1 MKKVMIIGADS
12 RGMSLLKLLHGA
24 SGFDVVA
31 VVDVDEQAPGVQLA
45 QKWGIAAASDWRP
58 WMAEPLDL
66 IIETTGRADVL
77 EEIRRL
83 APEGANIVPSAVA
96 QMMAEL
102 VEEKGALIAK
112 LKSEAA
118 RRALIFHSSHDGMIV
133 VDEYGYITDM
143 NQSAAELLEVDK
155 DKVIGKH
162 ILTVLP
168 SSGLPRV
175 LETRQT
181 EFHQEVELANGKKLI
196 TTRIPIIDDNGKLFG
211 ALAVFKDITELVALA
226 EEITDLKE
234 VRMML
239 EAIIYSSEE
248 AISVVDENGNG
259 ILINPAYTRLTG
271 LTEEDVIG
279 KPATAD
285 IAEGESMHIFGCI
298 LERGTS
304 SEEAISVVDE
314 NGNGILINPAYTR
327 LTGLTEED
335 VIGKPATADI
345 AEGESMHM
353 QVLKTRRP
361 VRGARMKVGPKNRD
375 VIVNVA
381 PIIVDGVLKGSV
393 GVIHDVSEIQRLTAE
408 LNRARQIIRT
418 LEAKYSFADIVGES
432 EEMKVAIEQAKLA
445 AKTPATILLRGE
457 SGTGKELFAH
467 AIHNASDRKYN
478 KFIRVNCAAIPET
491 LLESELFGYEEG
503 AFSGARRGGK
513 RGLFEEANNGSI
525 FLDEIGEL
533 SASTQ
538 AKLLRVLQEREI
550 VRVGGTKPIPINVRV
565 IAATNVNLEKA
576 IAEGAFREDL
586 YYRLNRMPIYIPP
599 LRARKEDIPALCRR
613 LIQKLNQDYGRNVEG
628 VTDEAMAKL
637 LAYDWPGNVR
647 ELENVLGRAMIFM
660 KFHEVMIDATH
671 LPPLASPSSVPAHRV
686 ETEEEIRPLEEMVS
700 RYEASLIEQALRRH
714 RGNKTAAA
722 RALGISV
729 RNLYYKLEKY
739 GLDKNIMQ

>member
-1 MKKVMIIGADS
+1 MMLIGADS
-12 RGMSLLKLLHGA
+12 RGTSLLKLLHGA
-24 SGFDVVA
+24 SGFEVVA
-31 VVDVDEQAPGVQLA
+31 VVDVDEHAPGVQLA

-102 VEEKGALIAK
+102 VEEKETLIAK

-239 EAIIYSSEE
+239 EAIIY
-248 AISVVDENGNG
+248 
-259 ILINPAYTRLTG
+259 
-271 LTEEDVIG
+271 
-279 KPATAD
+279 
-285 IAEGESMHIFGCI
+285 
-298 LERGTS
+298 S

-599 LRARKEDIPALCRR
+599 LRARKEDIPTLCRH

>member
-66 IIETTGRADVL
+66 VIETTGKADVL

-102 VEEKGALIAK
+102 VEEKEALIAK

-133 VDEYGYITDM
+133 VDEYAYITDM

-239 EAIIYSSEE
+239 EAII
-248 AISVVDENGNG
+248 
-259 ILINPAYTRLTG
+259 
-271 LTEEDVIG
+271 
-279 KPATAD
+279 
-285 IAEGESMHIFGCI
+285 H
-298 LERGTS
+298 S

-361 VRGARMKVGPKNRD
+361 VRGVRMKVGPKNRD

>member
-1 MKKVMIIGADS
+1 MMIIGADS

-102 VEEKGALIAK
+102 VAEKEALIAE

-133 VDEYGYITDM
+133 VDEYAYITDM
-143 NQSAAELLEVDK
+143 NQSAAELLGVDK
-155 DKVIGKH
+155 DEVIGKH
-162 ILTVLP
+162 ILDVLP

-175 LETRQT
+175 LKTRQT

-285 IAEGESMHIFGCI
+285 IAEGESMH
-298 LERGTS
+298 
-304 SEEAISVVDE
+304 
-314 NGNGILINPAYTR
+314 
-327 LTGLTEED
+327 
-335 VIGKPATADI
+335 
-345 AEGESMHM
+345 M

-393 GVIHDVSEIQRLTAE
+393 GVIHDVSEIQRLTTE

>member
-1 MKKVMIIGADS
+1 MMIIGADS

-102 VEEKGALIAK
+102 VEEKEALIAK

-285 IAEGESMHIFGCI
+285 IAEGESMH
-298 LERGTS
+298 
-304 SEEAISVVDE
+304 
-314 NGNGILINPAYTR
+314 
-327 LTGLTEED
+327 
-335 VIGKPATADI
+335 
-345 AEGESMHM
+345 M

-393 GVIHDVSEIQRLTAE
+393 GVIHDVSEIQRLTTE

-445 AKTPATILLRGE
+445 AKTPATILLRG
-457 SGTGKELFAH
+457 G
-467 AIHNASDRKYN
+467 
-478 KFIRVNCAAIPET
+478 IRD
-491 LLESELFGYEEG
+491 GQG
-503 AFSGARRGGK
+503 AVRPRHSQR
-513 RGLFEEANNGSI
+513 
-525 FLDEIGEL
+525 
-533 SASTQ
+533 
-538 AKLLRVLQEREI
+538 ERPK
-550 VRVGGTKPIPINVRV
+550 V
-565 IAATNVNLEKA
+565 
-576 IAEGAFREDL
+576 
-586 YYRLNRMPIYIPP
+586 
-599 LRARKEDIPALCRR
+599 
-613 LIQKLNQDYGRNVEG
+613 
-628 VTDEAMAKL
+628 
-637 LAYDWPGNVR
+637 
-647 ELENVLGRAMIFM
+647 
-660 KFHEVMIDATH
+660 
-671 LPPLASPSSVPAHRV
+671 
-686 ETEEEIRPLEEMVS
+686 
-700 RYEASLIEQALRRH
+700 
-714 RGNKTAAA
+714 
-722 RALGISV
+722 
-729 RNLYYKLEKY
+729 
-739 GLDKNIMQ
+739 

>member
-1 MKKVMIIGADS
+1 MKKVMLIGADS
-12 RGMSLLKLLHGA
+12 RGTSLLKLLHGA
-24 SGFDVVA
+24 SGFEVVA
-31 VVDVDEQAPGVQLA
+31 VVDVDEHAPGVQLA

-102 VEEKGALIAK
+102 VEEKETLIAK

-239 EAIIYSSEE
+239 EAIIY
-248 AISVVDENGNG
+248 
-259 ILINPAYTRLTG
+259 
-271 LTEEDVIG
+271 
-279 KPATAD
+279 
-285 IAEGESMHIFGCI
+285 
-298 LERGTS
+298 S

-599 LRARKEDIPALCRR
+599 LRARKEDIPTLCRH

>member
-1 MKKVMIIGADS
+1 MMIIGADS

-102 VEEKGALIAK
+102 VEEKEALIAK
-112 LKSEAA
+112 LKSEVA

-285 IAEGESMHIFGCI
+285 IAEGESMH
-298 LERGTS
+298 
-304 SEEAISVVDE
+304 
-314 NGNGILINPAYTR
+314 
-327 LTGLTEED
+327 
-335 VIGKPATADI
+335 
-345 AEGESMHM
+345 M

-393 GVIHDVSEIQRLTAE
+393 GVIHDVSEIQRLTTE